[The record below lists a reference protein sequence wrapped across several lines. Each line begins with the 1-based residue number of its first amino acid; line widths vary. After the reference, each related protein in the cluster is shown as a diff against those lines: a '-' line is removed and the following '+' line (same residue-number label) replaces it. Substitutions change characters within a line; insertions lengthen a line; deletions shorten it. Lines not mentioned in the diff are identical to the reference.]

1 MCMWYILDT
10 FLQSRTNFA
19 GLVHLFSLF
28 YCSLLLNVFLACF
41 LLSIVFP
48 SAMSSRRR
56 YLRTCADPSSS
67 SSKFNP
73 LDSSIHSF
81 SVLAT
86 TFSILYLVLSS
97 ITLPNNFSQIS
108 PFLSS
113 SPFFPPHQLCPFP
126 AVSKCLDWIPVGYF
140 ANHSIFPFHHYLIK
154 RPSLKFFLL
163 LLLAGDI
170 ELNPGPYPTTLS
182 SSLNLSHLNIWSATV
197 VKSELDKPAVL
208 QQFLLDQRLDILTLS
223 ETWLSTDTPP
233 SVLQSLTPQGY
244 SITHSPRPSGHGG
257 GLATIYRSCFK
268 MSTIALPTFSSFES
282 CCCSFSFPH
291 ISSFNITLLTIYRPP
306 SPADSTFITEF
317 ATLLEDLATSN
328 GHVIITGDF
337 NIHVNDP
344 NSPSSKNF
352 SILLNDFSLKQHIS
366 FPTHSHGNTLD
377 LLITQSSSTII
388 SAIDSTDPSL
398 SDHRAIL
405 FSISAPPHAKNT
417 RITKRVRLFRSIN
430 KTDFVQDILSSPLS
444 SSTPTSLQSYIH
456 LFDSTLTTILDKH
469 APFKTITCP
478 SRTNKPFI
486 TPEIR
491 AQKSI
496 RSKLE
501 TAFRRFRTPESLIK
515 FKTQSKHIAKLISS
529 AKREY
534 YQSLIFQCSKQ
545 PKKLWSTLQSL
556 LSRNSSKVLPSSLSA
571 STLSTAFLNFFS
583 EKIIKLST
591 DLAHNT
597 HLSPHLPPPSPPP
610 SLATFFPANLNEVR
624 QAILL
629 SFNST
634 CSLDII
640 PTFLLK
646 SCLDSLLLPITN
658 IINLALSEGT
668 FPTSYKNAIV
678 QPLLKKHNLPHD
690 DLSSYRPISNL
701 NFLSKVL
708 ERIIFSRINTHLQ
721 TFPLFAVSSLRI
733 VNFIPL
739 KLHFF
744 GSTMTY

>member
-1 MCMWYILDT
+1 MTISN
-10 FLQSRTNFA
+10 SRPI
-19 GLVHLFSLF
+19 G
-28 YCSLLLNVFLACF
+28 Y
-41 LLSIVFP
+41 
-48 SAMSSRRR
+48 
-56 YLRTCADPSSS
+56 ADPSSS

-73 LDSSIHSF
+73 LASLMHSF

-97 ITLPNNFSQIS
+97 ITLPNNFAKIS
-108 PFLSS
+108 PTFLSS

-257 GLATIYRSCFK
+257 GLAT
-268 MSTIALPTFSSFES
+268 
-282 CCCSFSFPH
+282 
-291 ISSFNITLLTIYRPP
+291 
-306 SPADSTFITEF
+306 
-317 ATLLEDLATSN
+317 SN

-352 SILLNDFSLKQHIS
+352 SNLLNDFSLKQHIS

-377 LLITQSSSTII
+377 LLITHSSSTII

-405 FSISAPPHAKNT
+405 FSIFAPPHANNT
-417 RITKRVRLFRSIN
+417 RITKRLRLFPSIN
-430 KTDFVQDILSSPLS
+430 KTDFVLAIISSPLS
-444 SSTPTSLQSYIH
+444 SSTPTSLQSYLH
-456 LFDSTLTTILDKH
+456 LFDTTLTTILDKH
-469 APFKTITCP
+469 APFKMITCR
-478 SRTNKPFI
+478 SRPHKPFI
-486 TPEIR
+486 TAEIQ

-501 TAFRRFRTPESLIK
+501 TAFRRFRTSESLIK
-515 FKTQSKHIAKLISS
+515 FKTQSKHVAKLISS
-529 AKREY
+529 AKHEY
-534 YQSLIFQCSKQ
+534 FQSLIFQCSKQ
-545 PKKLWSTLQSL
+545 PKKTLVHPAISPL
-556 LSRNSSKVLPSSLSA
+556 LQLIHSA
-571 STLSTAFLNFFS
+571 SLFL
-583 EKIIKLST
+583 IC
-591 DLAHNT
+591 
-597 HLSPHLPPPSPPP
+597 
-610 SLATFFPANLNEVR
+610 
-624 QAILL
+624 
-629 SFNST
+629 FNSIY
-634 CSLDII
+634 CILE
-640 PTFLLK
+640 LL
-646 SCLDSLLLPITN
+646 
-658 IINLALSEGT
+658 
-668 FPTSYKNAIV
+668 
-678 QPLLKKHNLPHD
+678 Q
-690 DLSSYRPISNL
+690 
-701 NFLSKVL
+701 
-708 ERIIFSRINTHLQ
+708 
-721 TFPLFAVSSLRI
+721 
-733 VNFIPL
+733 
-739 KLHFF
+739 
-744 GSTMTY
+744 